1 MMATV
6 VVLIIG
12 LIFQL
17 LIGVGLVIVW
27 RQVRDREAAVRQYF
41 KSKFVFNFLY
51 YFPPIAAFFTAVKIL
66 TIVRSLRE
74 IALR

>member
-1 MMATV
+1 MATV
-6 VVLIIG
+6 LVLVFG

-17 LIGVGLVIVW
+17 LVGVGLVFVW
-27 RQVRDREAAVRQYF
+27 RQVRDRETAVRLYF

-51 YFPPIAAFFTAVKIL
+51 YFPPIAAFFTAVKVL
-66 TIVRSLRE
+66 TIVRSLLE